1 MNFQYEQIA
10 VDSNKCH
17 HYELTGYTKVDA
29 PIEFEVVTL
38 RVKVHLKDSIDD
50 RSDLLLD
57 EKQGFYLSEYH
68 AFKVFL
74 NKLSLLPVKLIKEF
88 INLCDGVVIEGN
100 IKDSR
105 YVNRFEV
112 HEKTLTLRKECI
124 YDEVFL
130 TDAFS
135 EFILSNGCRLVGC
148 ALDKVIPES
157 VSDFRSD
164 TAKEISQSI
173 KGYIEYWKSH
183 GNHSQE
189 RLVNNLD
196 KYCKTPRHS
205 KQDERPFI
213 DTLQSYRLCKVQFF
227 VFYLLI
233 RNDDFMVESTY
244 DFKYLGKIIGL
255 MENVYKNLEY
265 LN

>member
-1 MNFQYEQIA
+1 MNFQYKQIA
-10 VDSNKCH
+10 VDSNKYH
-17 HYELTGYTKVDA
+17 HYELTEYTKVDA
-29 PIEFEVVTL
+29 PIEFEVGTL
-38 RVKVHLKDSIDD
+38 IVKVHLKDNIDD

-74 NKLSLLPVKLIKEF
+74 NTFSILPVKLVKEF
-88 INLCDGVVIEGN
+88 MNLCKGVVIEGN

-105 YVNRFEV
+105 YINRFEV
-112 HEKTLTLRKECI
+112 YEKTLTLCKECV

-130 TDAFS
+130 VDAVS
-135 EFILSNGCRLVGC
+135 EFILSKNCRLVGC

-157 VSDFRSD
+157 VADFRSD
-164 TAKEISQSI
+164 AAKEISQSI

-183 GNHSQE
+183 GDYNQK
-189 RLVNNLD
+189 RLANNLD

-213 DTLQSYRLCKVQFF
+213 NTLQSYRLCKVQFF
-227 VFYLLI
+227 VFYVLI
-233 RNDDFMVESTY
+233 RNDDFMVEST
-244 DFKYLGKIIGL
+244 DGFKYLGKIVRL